1 MQALSTQNNGGCSS
15 SSSNSSTDET
25 HEQNLGC
32 DSLACDTG
40 SSITEYATAISP
52 SSSSSCGNHSVE
64 NCIVSRNFNNNTS
77 TTAANV
83 AINNNNNNNC
93 DMIKNNNNQMHVT
106 TTPVEI
112 GNELEPT
119 ASSLLIDQ
127 QSPLLRGVNLRK
139 LK

>member
-1 MQALSTQNNGGCSS
+1 MQALSTQNNGGSSS

-32 DSLACDTG
+32 DSLACETG
-40 SSITEYATAISP
+40 SSINEYATAISP

-77 TTAANV
+77 TTATV

-93 DMIKNNNNQMHVT
+93 DMIKNNNNNQMHI
-106 TTPVEI
+106 TTPIEI
-112 GNELEPT
+112 GNEVDT
-119 ASSLLIDQ
+119 NAASTLLIDQ
-127 QSPLLRGVNLRK
+127 QNTLLRGVNIGEM
-139 LK
+139 